1 MSAAEPASPP
11 AISVT
16 RRDRAVL
23 AILSFAVLLPGTFD
37 VSLVDRDEGWYAQ
50 VSREMLDTGD
60 WLVPHYLGQPWIAKP
75 PLLYWCA
82 AASFA
87 VFGVRAWAARLV
99 SVLAMAVAVQLVAT
113 LGSELYNRRVALLA
127 ACSFVTAGL
136 PVIVGKMVLTDALLL
151 ACCLAATVLLWRIT
165 TRGPTSGRS
174 LGFWLFV
181 GLAIL
186 AKGPAVLVFVGA
198 FALGLVVIAWRHPSS
213 GKVPVPPTAG
223 RGGPALLPASFWLA
237 CPVCF
242 AVAAPWY
249 VYVALGAGGTFWQQ
263 FMGYEIVSRLIGAPH
278 GHAGPPGY
286 YVLLSLAGWL
296 PWTVLVPGA
305 VFEAWR
311 ARRDD
316 RVARLLLI
324 WCGVP
329 WLFLEL
335 IPSKL
340 PHYIL
345 PCYVPLAILF
355 GRMWDI
361 GLQQAVTS
369 RQRLVLAL
377 WAGVPMAL
385 GAMLLVTAVIWHEL
399 AWSLAAG
406 IAGAILLA
414 GFALVGWLARQ
425 RRLWPAWVSA
435 VGVIALFHVVAGVW
449 VLPGFEPYRLSR
461 QIAAQANALCGPNSE
476 VLVCGY
482 TEPTVFFY
490 LRRPAR
496 VVSAAEV
503 SRAVAEPDAARV
515 LIVREPEAQVAGL
528 TIDRGQGWHRLE
540 GFNYVKGRRETV
552 WITRHPP

>member
-1 MSAAEPASPP
+1 M
-11 AISVT
+11 T
-16 RRDRAVL
+16 WRDRLLL
-23 AILSFAVLLPGTFD
+23 AALSLVVLLPGTFG

-50 VSREMLDTGD
+50 VSREMLQTGD

-82 AASFA
+82 AAAFA
-87 VFGVRAWAARLV
+87 VFGVHAWAARLV
-99 SVLAMAVAVQLVAT
+99 SVLAMTVAVQLVAA
-113 LGSELYNRRVALLA
+113 LGAELYNRRVALFA
-127 ACSFVTAGL
+127 ACSFITAGL

-151 ACCLAATVLLWRIT
+151 ACCLAATVLLWRIA
-165 TRGPTSGRS
+165 TRGASIGRS
-174 LGFWLFV
+174 IGFWLFV

-186 AKGPAVLVFVGA
+186 AKGPAVFVFVGA
-198 FALGLVVIAWRHPSS
+198 FTLAVLLISRPLT
-213 GKVPVPPTAG
+213 GKMPVPQ
-223 RGGPALLPASFWLA
+223 FWLA
-237 CPVCF
+237 SPVCL

-263 FMGYEIVSRLIGAPH
+263 FLGYEIVSRLVSAPH

-316 RVARLLLI
+316 RIARLLLI

-355 GRMWDI
+355 GRMWDV
-361 GLQQAVTS
+361 GLQQVVTS
-369 RQRLVLAL
+369 RQRFVLGL
-377 WAGVPMAL
+377 WAWVPMVL
-385 GAMLLVTAVIWHEL
+385 GAGLLVTAVVWHEL
-399 AWSLAAG
+399 AWSLAG
-406 IAGAILLA
+406 GVAGAILLG
-414 GFALVGWLARQ
+414 GFALVGRFASQGRLA
-425 RRLWPAWVSA
+425 PAWGSA
-435 VGVIALFHVVAGVW
+435 VGVIAIFHVIAGLW
-449 VLPGFEPYRLSR
+449 VLPGFEPYRLSP
-461 QIAAQANALCGPNSE
+461 QIAAQANALCGPNTE

-490 LRRPAR
+490 LHRPAR
-496 VVSAAEV
+496 VVSAAEIG
-503 SRAVAEPDAARV
+503 RAVAEPDAARV